1 MNMRRFIFFLIVCEF
16 FSLACIAANKTIK
29 GHIVDEFGK
38 NVEFASVYVDSI
50 YAVSDKEGNPD
61 SHFYRNHELTVLGK
75 RKNITKQDLMLFA
88 QKQDIRNASNIIEEV
103 EDVVMNFKSYAEKVE
118 IDEHWIRKIER
129 VLEEIRK

>member
-1 MNMRRFIFFLIVCEF
+1 MFPNGEWHISPAYDIV
-16 FSLACIAANKTIK
+16 FSA
-29 GHIVDEFGK
+29 D
-38 NVEFASVYVDSI
+38 
-50 YAVSDKEGNPD
+50 PD

-88 QKQDIRNASNIIEEV
+88 QRQDIRNASSIIEEV

>member
-1 MNMRRFIFFLIVCEF
+1 MKDNVVQVILIRISIVTMNL
-16 FSLACIAANKTIK
+16 
-29 GHIVDEFGK
+29 
-38 NVEFASVYVDSI
+38 
-50 YAVSDKEGNPD
+50 
-61 SHFYRNHELTVLGK
+61 

-88 QKQDIRNASNIIEEV
+88 QRQDIRNASSIIEEV